1 MTRAKKENVSMK
13 SRWTLA
19 AALVL
24 SGALTLGACSGKV
37 ATQNNAGPA
46 ASGSANRDGTDNMIE
61 QLTLPAEVAD
71 NVAGIEN
78 YNPWSP
84 SSTSK
89 TYFYEPLMIRSSMN
103 CQVVPWLATD
113 YKWEGPTKL
122 SFTIR
127 DGVKWSDGQPLTA
140 EDVAF
145 TLNMKKQYPA
155 LDDIGLWSDTFG
167 GSAKSVIVDGNK
179 VVIDF
184 TGNAAAKF
192 DRLRCPDDIL
202 ITGFDDIML
211 ARYTMPGLT
220 TVRQPIRE
228 LASLLAQRLHER
240 ITSGGAPRES
250 MTLTCEVVIRGSC
263 GCPE

>member
-1 MTRAKKENVSMK
+1 MK

-37 ATQNNAGPA
+37 ATQNNPDPA
-46 ASGSANRDGTDNMIE
+46 ASGSVNRAGTDNPIE
-61 QLTLPAEVAD
+61 ELTLPAAVAD
-71 NVAGIEN
+71 NVAGIES

-84 SSTSK
+84 SATSK

-103 CQVVPWLATD
+103 CQVVPWPATE
-113 YKWEGPTKL
+113 YKWDGPAKL

-127 DGVKWSDGQPLTA
+127 DGVKWSNGQPLTA

-155 LDDIGLWSDTFG
+155 MDDIGLWTETFG
-167 GSAKSVIVDGNK
+167 GSARSVIVNGNK
-179 VVIDF
+179 VVIEF

-192 DRLRCPDDIL
+192 DSL
-202 ITGFDDIML
+202 ITTKIVPKHVWSSVGDPAKYVDTKPVGTGPFKVGSYNGRKLVLD
-211 ARYTMPGLT
+211 R
-220 TVRQPIRE
+220 RE
-228 LASLLAQRLHER
+228 DY
-240 ITSGGAPRES
+240 
-250 MTLTCEVVIRGSC
+250 
-263 GCPE
+263 

>member
-1 MTRAKKENVSMK
+1 M
-13 SRWTLA
+13 
-19 AALVL
+19 

-122 SFTIR
+122 
-127 DGVKWSDGQPLTA
+127 P
-140 EDVAF
+140 
-145 TLNMKKQYPA
+145 
-155 LDDIGLWSDTFG
+155 
-167 GSAKSVIVDGNK
+167 
-179 VVIDF
+179 
-184 TGNAAAKF
+184 
-192 DRLRCPDDIL
+192 
-202 ITGFDDIML
+202 
-211 ARYTMPGLT
+211 
-220 TVRQPIRE
+220 
-228 LASLLAQRLHER
+228 
-240 ITSGGAPRES
+240 ES
-250 MTLTCEVVIRGSC
+250 R
-263 GCPE
+263 

>member
-1 MTRAKKENVSMK
+1 M
-13 SRWTLA
+13 
-19 AALVL
+19 
-24 SGALTLGACSGKV
+24 

-103 CQVVPWLATD
+103 CQVVPWLATG

-192 DRLRCPDDIL
+192 DSL
-202 ITGFDDIML
+202 ITARIVPQHVWSSVGDPTKYVDTKPGTASVGGEAHDPRVRVEDAEDERDDGDEGEPL
-211 ARYTMPGLT
+211 EYVAETAPDGGEDLVVHAGRVAGE
-220 TVRQPIRE
+220 RDGGDQRDRE
-228 LASLLAQRLHER
+228 ADRDA
-240 ITSGGAPRES
+240 GDAG
-250 MTLTCEVVIRGSC
+250 
-263 GCPE
+263 